1 MREIQAFEGLYL
13 SIGLH
18 PSHANISE
26 EELTKVMGMMQS
38 ALNLPKVVGFG
49 EVGLDDSKPRVSPD
63 QQERLLRRLLEHF
76 RGDICARDLVVQV
89 HCRSDGDLDDRLRA
103 ILLDYLSSSTEV
115 QVHFFT
121 ESWEDVMKW
130 TQALAVARV
139 LQEQE

>member
-49 EVGLDDSKPRVSPD
+49 EVGLDDSKPRVSLD

-76 RGDICARDLVVQV
+76 RGGHLRTGSRCA
-89 HCRSDGDLDDRLRA
+89 G
-103 ILLDYLSSSTEV
+103 
-115 QVHFFT
+115 
-121 ESWEDVMKW
+121 
-130 TQALAVARV
+130 ALPK
-139 LQEQE
+139 